1 MQSTRISALNGRLDG
16 QTTRRSSPP
25 ARHRPGS
32 ALIQS
37 IVSFLFSATNNNRSI
52 CPLIQFR
59 CKLFCSSL
67 NTVNSRGASIQ
78 WMKSRRRR
86 MVGQQHPKEHHWL
99 TILRFAYKWEPG
111 SMARSVSPTRPCDP
125 TLPVN
130 GKLIVAAVTPWS
142 SSFFFFSSHP
152 VAQLLLGHQPTRP
165 VLNKGAPFF
174 LSTIANN
181 LKLN

>member
-1 MQSTRISALNGRLDG
+1 MDEVEEEEEEDGRPATPEGAPLAYYTALRL
-16 QTTRRSSPP
+16 Q
-25 ARHRPGS
+25 
-32 ALIQS
+32 
-37 IVSFLFSATNNNRSI
+37 
-52 CPLIQFR
+52 
-59 CKLFCSSL
+59 
-67 NTVNSRGASIQ
+67 
-78 WMKSRRRR
+78 
-86 MVGQQHPKEHHWL
+86 VG
-99 TILRFAYKWEPG
+99 PG

-142 SSFFFFSSHP
+142 SFSFFFFTSHP
-152 VAQLLLGHQPTRP
+152 VAQLLFGHQPTRP